1 MTTTLISTKVS
12 ANNQTHLSTGFTS
25 TLKDKSSSLPSFT
38 SQTELLMTSTITTT
52 HAKTKSNYMLEEF

>member
-12 ANNQTHLSTGFTS
+12 ANNQIHHSIGFTS